1 MSADSSLKLQA
12 GADDSTATISELRD
26 QLSKALLLLDKL
38 KKPLAAAYVQMALD
52 ALTEDRVVEAD

>member
-1 MSADSSLKLQA
+1 MPADSSLKSQA

-52 ALTEDRVVEAD
+52 TLTEAD